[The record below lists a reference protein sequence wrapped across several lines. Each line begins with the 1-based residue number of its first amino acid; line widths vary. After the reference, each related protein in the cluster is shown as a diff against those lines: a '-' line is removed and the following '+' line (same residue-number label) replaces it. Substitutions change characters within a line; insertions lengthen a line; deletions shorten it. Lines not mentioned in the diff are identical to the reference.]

1 MKASPDLIEFLRA
14 WEGPPSFEPRND
26 PVSHGTC
33 DIGYGHV
40 CDPDHPPI
48 TAAEATA
55 LLSSDADLAA
65 RAVSTFVTVT
75 VKQHEFD
82 ALVSLG
88 FNIGRNALGTSTL
101 IRLLNVGDR
110 EGAAAQFIRWNKS
123 GGKVITG
130 LTKRRVAERQIFL
143 HADYTRRP

>member
-1 MKASPDLIEFLRA
+1 MKPSHALIDFLKA
-14 WEGPPSFEPRND
+14 WEGPPHLEPRDD

-40 CDPDHPPI
+40 CEPDHPPI

-55 LLSSDADLAA
+55 LLTADADLAA
-65 RAVSTFVTVT
+65 RAVSTFVTVA

-123 GGKVITG
+123 GGKVIAG
-130 LTKRRVAERQIFL
+130 LTKRRVAERSIFL
-143 HADYTRRP
+143 HSDYTRRP